1 MNKRDFVAFMLVGVC
16 ALAIS
21 GEARAEQS
29 RRHAEGCTVLAD
41 IVISEVTAAI
51 WRGPHALGSVT
62 DERASHGIA
71 VCSQTSRTVSKAFS
85 TAMISVGAD
94 FRWEDAPPHRGDF
107 CLSGFLEQCYPDRYP
122 LQSPVSSW
130 SAVSATVQRAMPRGV
145 ASDQSVFSRNALRR
159 ALRAEL
165 RRLGD

>member
-1 MNKRDFVAFMLVGVC
+1 MNNRDFAAFMLVCVC

-21 GEARAEQS
+21 GQARAEQS
-29 RRHAEGCTVLAD
+29 RGHAEGCTVLAE
-41 IVISEVTAAI
+41 IVYSEVTAAI

-71 VCSQTSRTVSKAFS
+71 VCAETSRTVSKAFS
-85 TAMISVGAD
+85 TAMLSVGAD
-94 FRWEDAPPHRGDF
+94 FHWDDAPPHPGDF

-130 SAVSATVQRAMPRGV
+130 SAVSATVQRAMPLGV
-145 ASDQSVFSRNALRR
+145 ASDQSVFSQDALRS
-159 ALRAEL
+159 ALRAAL
-165 RRLGD
+165 QR